1 MYEATRE
8 RMHNRLLLSSL
19 PDSMRVYHRH
29 PALKRWAI
37 IDARKLFQ
45 GLSRQ
50 DRNTA
55 LEKAIPHS
63 KSYVA
68 LYEAPLVIAMSGVPI
83 RKGDDPLRRRQASA
97 TKVNISCYRHR

>member
-1 MYEATRE
+1 
-8 RMHNRLLLSSL
+8 
-19 PDSMRVYHRH
+19 MRVYYRH

-55 LEKAIPHS
+55 LEKA
-63 KSYVA
+63 
-68 LYEAPLVIAMSGVPI
+68 MSGVPI